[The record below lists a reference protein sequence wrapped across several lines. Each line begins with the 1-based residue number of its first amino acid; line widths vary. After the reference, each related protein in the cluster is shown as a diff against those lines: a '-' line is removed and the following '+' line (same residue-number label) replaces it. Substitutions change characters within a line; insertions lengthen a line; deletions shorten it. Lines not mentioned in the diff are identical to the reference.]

1 MKTAMLENP
10 YRLLTPLLILLA
22 FRPAGG
28 LPVARGTP
36 PEGAGA
42 RHRTELPG
50 GFELTEGYIASTPH
64 VRIHYVAAGS
74 GPLLVMIHGFADYW
88 YTWRYQIPALAR
100 HYRVVAIDLRGY
112 NLSSQPEEVSQYE
125 TAKLMG
131 DLTAVLDHF
140 EARRAILVGHDWGG
154 FLAWEY
160 AMRHPKR
167 VARLVVLGAAHPQ
180 AAVAALKD
188 DRRHLRQKAGTSPKD
203 RFSEETLM
211 KWTPT
216 RLAAWVRDPLDR
228 QRYVEMLQRTSVQAM
243 ANHYRARYRSPDESR
258 VEISQRR
265 VECPVFLVQGLRD
278 RRVRPELIEPTWR
291 YVGADLTVCWVPR
304 TGHVVHRELPEWFN
318 RRLLGWLGK
327 PAPSASDIP
336 LSEGD
341 SAGSHRS
348 IREAARPRRP
358 VRREPYERFRR

>member
-1 MKTAMLENP
+1 MKSDAIFDRCRPFFALP
-10 YRLLTPLLILLA
+10 AIFLA
-22 FRPAGG
+22 GW
-28 LPVARGTP
+28 LDVASGAP
-36 PEGAGA
+36 PQGSEAN
-42 RHRTELPG
+42 RTELPG
-50 GFELTEGYIASTPH
+50 GFELAEGHVASTPE
-64 VRIHYVAAGS
+64 VRIHYVTAGT
-74 GPLLVMIHGFADYW
+74 GPLVVLIHGFADYW
-88 YTWRYQIPALAR
+88 YTWRYQIPVLAQ

-112 NLSSQPEEVSQYE
+112 NLSSQPEEVDQYE
-125 TAKLMG
+125 TSKLMG

-180 AAVAALKD
+180 AAVAALKAD
-188 DRRHLRQKAGTSPKD
+188 PHHAERTAGASRKD

-216 RLAAWVRDPLDR
+216 KLAAWVRDPLDR
-228 QRYVEMLQRTSVQAM
+228 QQYVEMFERTSVQAM

-258 VEISQRR
+258 VEVSRRR

-278 RRVRPELIEPTWR
+278 RRVRPELIEGTWR

-304 TGHVVHRELPEWFN
+304 TGHVVHRELPNWFN

-327 PAPSASDIP
+327 PVSAA
-336 LSEGD
+336 SEPRPHEGG
-341 SAGSHRS
+341 ATHLPRPT
-348 IREAARPRRP
+348 RQAARPRRP